1 MPDKNRRYFYPA
13 LEQRDRDVAPKC
25 EAFREARR
33 DRVPAAADKAKPHGC
48 SIALEIE
55 L

>member
-1 MPDKNRRYFYPA
+1 MLNDGVRIN
-13 LEQRDRDVAPKC
+13 APEC

-33 DRVPAAADKAKPHGC
+33 DRVPAAADKANLHGR
-48 SIALEIE
+48 SFALEIE